1 MKKLFFTISI
11 LFFLSCSNDDAQAVA
26 ENTCEITVFGI
37 GTSFPSEG
45 GINYSVTI
53 GTTMEEQYLLQVD
66 QTTYQH
72 YSALFDAPDRTFV
85 CWTGTI
91 ED

>member
-26 ENTCEITVFGI
+26 ESTCEITVFGI
-37 GTSFPSEG
+37 STSYPEG
-45 GINYSVTI
+45 GGLIRYATI
-53 GTTMEEQYLLQVD
+53 GENEEEQSIIQISE
-66 QTTYQH
+66 TTYQH